1 MLRSNKNAYPFW
13 QQAVGHYTNN
23 EYVEQPPM
31 GAAGGVYTFSFMSA
45 TDADMPDDLDPEAF
59 DF

>member
-1 MLRSNKNAYPFW
+1 
-13 QQAVGHYTNN
+13 
-23 EYVEQPPM
+23 M